1 MNQRTA
7 QGFEWLETGTARE
20 YRKDSNMAFEA
31 LRFIHAAGV
40 LADHQVRDIGSCDD
54 DARSILIDA
63 TLTSFERIIEACVD
77 NEVDFLLLTGDTFDE
92 SDRSLRARVAIREG
106 FECLNEAGIDVFV
119 VPGPGDTQDAW
130 ASFKGLPDN
139 VSLFVPEVDEPTA
152 IMRNG
157 NVLATLQACLGRTA
171 DATIQHDGTSMGQ
184 SRIGP
189 FRIGIIPPF
198 ASSGAVPD
206 EAVIETW
213 LSTHR
218 VDYLAVPL
226 PFSRTTVTRMEQ
238 IAHGPGPATS
248 MTRSDCGPAGC
259 SLVTVEA
266 RASISAETIVTS
278 PIRRE
283 TINITVGET
292 ANWDQLMSA
301 MRGYVESLP
310 NLDRAS
316 VLILDWVLTGSGA
329 LHESLHDSDAE
340 AELFE
345 LLEADS
351 SLADGQHMIHSLTL
365 NSETQNVADDSSDNF
380 EDASWEDETSETK
393 DSNPL
398 LTSFLGRIDREHSMA
413 GSVVRRLKAGS
424 DDASEPWL
432 SRLES
437 LAGRATQKAV
447 TDRSRAY
454 GSAWFDSATESN
466 ADFDEE

>member
-1 MNQRTA
+1 
-7 QGFEWLETGTARE
+7 
-20 YRKDSNMAFEA
+20 MAFEA

-40 LADHQVRDIGSCDD
+40 LADHQVRDTGSCDD
-54 DARSILIDA
+54 DVRSKLIDA

-92 SDRSLRARVAIREG
+92 ADRSLRARVAIREG
-106 FECLNEAGIDVFV
+106 FECLEEAGIDVFV
-119 VPGPGDTQDAW
+119 VPGPRDTQDAW

-157 NVLATLQACLGRTA
+157 NVLATLQACLGRSTDNA
-171 DATIQHDGTSMGQ
+171 IQHDDSSSMGQ

-198 ASSGAVPD
+198 ASSGVVPD
-206 EAVIETW
+206 ESVIETW

-226 PFSRTTVTRMEQ
+226 PFARTTVTRMEQ

-283 TINITVGET
+283 TINITIGET

-310 NLDRAS
+310 SLDQAS
-316 VLILDWVLTGSGA
+316 VLILNWVLTGSGS
-329 LHESLHDSDAE
+329 LHESLHDSNAE
-340 AELFE
+340 EELFE

-365 NSETQNVADDSSDNF
+365 NPEPQNAVDDSSH
-380 EDASWEDETSETK
+380 ESGDASWEDETSEAEDT
-393 DSNPL
+393 NPL
-398 LTSFLGRIDREHSMA
+398 LTSFLGRIDREHSIA
-413 GSVVRRLKAGS
+413 GSVVGRLKA
-424 DDASEPWL
+424 ASGDSSESWL
-432 SRLES
+432 NRLEA
-437 LAGRATQKAV
+437 LAGRASQNSIA
-447 TDRSRAY
+447 DRSRAY
-454 GSAWFDSATESN
+454 GSQWFDSSVEDSAEL
-466 ADFDEE
+466 

>member
-1 MNQRTA
+1 
-7 QGFEWLETGTARE
+7 
-20 YRKDSNMAFEA
+20 MAFEA

-40 LADHQVRDIGSCDD
+40 LADHQVRDTGPCDD
-54 DARSILIDA
+54 DVRSKLIDA
-63 TLTSFERIIEACVD
+63 TLLSFERIVEACVD
-77 NEVDFLLLTGDTFDE
+77 NDVDFLLLTGNTFDE

-106 FECLNEAGIDVFV
+106 FECLEEAGIDVFV
-119 VPGPGDTQDAW
+119 VPGPRDTQDAW

-157 NVLATLQACLGRTA
+157 NVLATLQACLGRSTDNA
-171 DATIQHDGTSMGQ
+171 VQPDESSSIGQ

-198 ASSGAVPD
+198 ASSGATPD
-206 EAVIETW
+206 ESVVETW

-226 PFSRTTVTRMEQ
+226 PFARTTITRMEQ

-248 MTRSDCGPAGC
+248 MTRDDCGPAGC

-266 RASISAETIVTS
+266 RSSIATETIVTS

-283 TINITVGET
+283 KINITIGET
-292 ANWDQLMSA
+292 ATWDQLMSA

-310 NLDRAS
+310 ELQRAS
-316 VLILDWVLTGSGA
+316 VLILNWVLTGGGE
-329 LHESLHDSDAE
+329 LHESLQDADAE
-340 AELFE
+340 EELFE

-365 NSETQNVADDSSDNF
+365 RPESAPAETEASYESDDGMLD
-380 EDASWEDETSETK
+380 DESAEHE

-398 LTSFLGRIDREHSMA
+398 LTSFLGRIDREHSIA
-413 GSVVRRLKAGS
+413 GSIVQRLKAAS
-424 DDASEPWL
+424 ENSSEPWL
-432 SRLES
+432 NRLES
-437 LAGRATQKAV
+437 LAGRVSQDAV
-447 TDRSRAY
+447 ASRSRGY
-454 GSAWFDSATESN
+454 GAEWFDSAAEATSN
-466 ADFDEE
+466 SDDE